1 MLYCTACS
9 KEWSV
14 LHFCNV
20 IDSTFGT
27 ALRLLHITEWISHA
41 RPNAWNMGP
50 QNQRKLNWLINA
62 LWQKPEN
69 RDSERLTSMTWT
81 NENTGLQ
88 HAQPFMH
95 CFFFFLGIQLH
106 CAISVTVQVYLCP
119 EAMLM
124 LIVRT
129 CIVCKAQAQNI
140 PKEHPPTV
148 GKPVAKPMKFLTR
161 NMHPVNLIVFLFI
174 KH

>member
-1 MLYCTACS
+1 
-9 KEWSV
+9 
-14 LHFCNV
+14 
-20 IDSTFGT
+20 
-27 ALRLLHITEWISHA
+27 
-41 RPNAWNMGP
+41 
-50 QNQRKLNWLINA
+50 
-62 LWQKPEN
+62 
-69 RDSERLTSMTWT
+69 MTWT

-95 CFFFFLGIQLH
+95 CFFFFFLGIQLH
-106 CAISVTVQVYLCP
+106 CATSVTVQVYLCP